1 MKKPPPVTTSQHL
14 KSSNASVADEDDDT
28 PCGCCG
34 QRCNASTP
42 DKQDNDWL
50 KCGTQVWTMDA
61 RVVWK
66 VQTSWEMMMMMMSVA
81 NAANN

>member
-1 MKKPPPVTTSQHL
+1 MIHHVI
-14 KSSNASVADEDDDT
+14 AVGRGAI
-28 PCGCCG
+28 
-34 QRCNASTP
+34 ASTP

-66 VQTSWEMMMMMMSVA
+66 VQKSWEMMMSVA